1 MIFGFISIIYLNGFY
16 DFYQTYINC
25 IFIIIF
31 DDCYC
36 IFLNEIIVYLYKIYY
51 DIPEYE
57 DLSNDFGLGMILF
70 FCDFPVFFI
79 SIFSWIKIFMRRFKK

>member
-1 MIFGFISIIYLNGFY
+1 MDFMIFIRLILIVFLSLFLTIAIVF
-16 DFYQTYINC
+16 
-25 IFIIIF
+25 
-31 DDCYC
+31 
-36 IFLNEIIVYLYKIYY
+36 FLNEIIVYLYKIYY